1 MIPHIIELKCLVIL
15 YIHSHA
21 YFLLQD
27 HETAGTDAE
36 ETIPPESSS
45 TSQSL
50 KHSEPSTICQAP
62 KRNKSFRIL
71 TSGSGVDK
79 AIESLKEIVNKSENK
94 PDDQYDAFA
103 KHISAQLRELPLR
116 SFIILQGQIQYLIN
130 RERLAHLPF
139 QQQMHQ
145 QYDNRPSTVYSQC
158 SDLLDQ
164 ASEAA
169 FIASDDEYENI

>member
-1 MIPHIIELKCLVIL
+1 MKRSEP
-15 YIHSHA
+15 
-21 YFLLQD
+21 
-27 HETAGTDAE
+27 
-36 ETIPPESSS
+36 SS
-45 TSQSL
+45 TS
-50 KHSEPSTICQAP
+50 QAP
-62 KRNKSFRIL
+62 KRNKSFRNL

-116 SFIILQGQIQYLIN
+116 SFIILQGQIQDLIN

-145 QYDNRPSTVYSQC
+145 QFGSRPSTSTNSYYSDTEQQPFQQQMQQQYDNTSSTAYSQC
-158 SDLLDQ
+158 SDLLHQ
-164 ASEAA
+164 ARESA